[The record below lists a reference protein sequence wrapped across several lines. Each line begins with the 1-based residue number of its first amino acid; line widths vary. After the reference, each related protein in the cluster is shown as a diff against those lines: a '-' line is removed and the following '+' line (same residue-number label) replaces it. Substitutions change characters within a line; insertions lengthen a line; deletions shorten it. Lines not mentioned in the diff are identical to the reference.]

1 MSTYTFGPFTLFPN
15 RFVLASNGASQQLTP
30 RLLAVLQYLITN
42 RNRVVT
48 KEELITDV
56 WNGSFIEEGIVAR
69 TVSTLRA
76 LLGDIAENPKY
87 IQTVSRVG
95 YRFIHPVNIQ
105 YDDSPLPAANGDV
118 VARNWDCCFVG
129 RHSEIVFFNERLA
142 MCEQGTGAILCI
154 AGPTGIGKTA
164 LGERLLSQAEGRA
177 VVARSRCAP
186 GLAGTESYA
195 PFIDAFTDLFNAS
208 MDADLRRR
216 LLEVAPTWASQT
228 GTALDQRVDS
238 TVTIPDLP
246 HSVARQ
252 FIAAVAEISRRQPI
266 VVFIDDFHWA
276 DRASV
281 HLVALLS
288 LRLAQ
293 LRLLLIT
300 TARCTDLLRSA
311 HPFVQLSH
319 ELELKGTCQQV
330 RLNPLSVEEVA
341 EFMDVAAPAAFDAK
355 ESLVQCVYRHSEG
368 NPFFMISALRY
379 FESTGA
385 LSEIDGKWRVDPTWC
400 HTALAMPPNVER
412 LFLHT
417 LELVDSDDQYLLE
430 VASLQGLEFDSAML
444 CDISGVPL
452 IEVEER
458 LRSFAR
464 VYELIRHLGD
474 SELNDGVAT
483 QHYRF
488 THALFW
494 KALEDSIVPS
504 RRIAVESQIAGLR
517 RLRQNQTN

>member
-1 MSTYTFGPFTLFPN
+1 MSTYTFGPFSLFPN

-48 KEELITDV
+48 KEELITEV

-76 LLGDIAENPKY
+76 LLGDVAENPRY
-87 IQTVSRVG
+87 IQTISRVG
-95 YRFIHPVNIQ
+95 YRFIHPVSIQ
-105 YDDSPLPAANGDV
+105 YDDSTLTGKGDF
-118 VARNWDCCFVG
+118 ATRNWDCCFVG
-129 RHSEIVFFNERLA
+129 RHSEIGFFNERLLT
-142 MCEQGTGAILCI
+142 CEQGSGSILSI
-154 AGPTGIGKTA
+154 VGPTGIGKTA
-164 LGERLLSQAEGRA
+164 LSERLLSQTEGRA

-186 GLAGTESYA
+186 DLAGTEPYA

-228 GTALDQRVDS
+228 ASALDQRPDTAVA
-238 TVTIPDLP
+238 VPDLP

-266 VVFIDDFHWA
+266 VMFIDDFHWA

-288 LRLAQ
+288 LRMAQ
-293 LRLLLIT
+293 LRLLLIM
-300 TARCTDLLRSA
+300 TARCAELLRSA

-319 ELELKGTCQQV
+319 ELELKGTCHQI
-330 RLNPLSVEEVA
+330 RLNPLSLEEVA

-368 NPFFMISALRY
+368 NPLFMISALRY

-385 LSEIDGKWRVDPTWC
+385 LSEFEGRWRVEPTWC
-400 HTALAMPPNVER
+400 HTALSTPPNVER

-417 LELVDSDDQYLLE
+417 LQLVESDDQYLLK
-430 VASLQGLEFDSAML
+430 VASLLGLEFDSAML
-444 CDISGVPL
+444 SDISGVPL
-452 IEVEER
+452 TDVEER

-474 SELNDGVAT
+474 SELNDGGPT
-483 QHYRF
+483 QQYRF

-494 KALEDSIVPS
+494 KTLQNSIVPS

-517 RLRQNQTN
+517 RIRQNHAN

>member
-1 MSTYTFGPFTLFPN
+1 MSTYTFGPFSLFPN

-48 KEELITDV
+48 KEELITEV

-76 LLGDIAENPKY
+76 LLGDVAENPKY

-95 YRFIHPVNIQ
+95 YRFIHPVSIQ
-105 YDDSPLPAANGDV
+105 YDDSPLLSGKGDI
-118 VARNWDCCFVG
+118 ATRNWDCCFVG
-129 RHSEIVFFNERLA
+129 RHSEIGFFNERLLT
-142 MCEQGTGAILCI
+142 CEQGTGSILCI

-164 LGERLLSQAEGRA
+164 LSERLLSQTEGRA

-186 GLAGTESYA
+186 GLAGTEPYA
-195 PFIDAFTDLFNAS
+195 PFVDVFTDLFNAS
-208 MDADLRRR
+208 TDADLRRR
-216 LLEVAPTWASQT
+216 LLEVAPAWASQT
-228 GTALDQRVDS
+228 ASALDQRADTAVA
-238 TVTIPDLP
+238 VPNLP
-246 HSVARQ
+246 HSIARQ

-276 DRASV
+276 DSASV

-293 LRLLLIT
+293 LRLLLIMT
-300 TARCTDLLRSA
+300 TRCTELLKSA
-311 HPFVQLSH
+311 HPFLQLSH
-319 ELELKGTCQQV
+319 ELEHKGTCHQV
-330 RLNPLSVEEVA
+330 RLNPLSLEEVA
-341 EFMDVAAPAAFDAK
+341 EFMQAAVPAALDAK
-355 ESLVQCVYRHSEG
+355 ENLVQCVYRHSEG
-368 NPFFMISALRY
+368 NPFFMISSLRY

-385 LSEIDGKWRVDPTWC
+385 LSGMGEKCRVEPTWC
-400 HTALAMPPNVER
+400 HATLTMPPNVER
-412 LFLHT
+412 HFLHT
-417 LELVDSDDQYLLE
+417 LELVDPDDQYLLK

-444 CDISGVPL
+444 SDISGVPL
-452 IEVEER
+452 TEVEER

-464 VYELIRHLGD
+464 VYDLIRHLGD
-474 SELNDGVAT
+474 SERGDGAPT

-488 THALFW
+488 AHALFW
-494 KALEDSIVPS
+494 KTLQDSVVPS

>member
-1 MSTYTFGPFTLFPN
+1 MSTYTFGPFALFPN

-48 KEELITDV
+48 KEELITEV

-76 LLGDIAENPKY
+76 LIGDIAENPKY
-87 IQTVSRVG
+87 IQTISRVG
-95 YRFIHPVNIQ
+95 YRFIHPVSIQ
-105 YDDSPLPAANGDV
+105 YDDSPLPAGNGDV
-118 VARNWDCCFVG
+118 ATRNWDCCFVG
-129 RHSEIVFFNERLA
+129 RHNEIGFFNERLVT
-142 MCEQGTGAILCI
+142 CEQGTGSILCI

-164 LGERLLSQAEGRA
+164 LGERLLSQTEGRA

-186 GLAGTESYA
+186 GLAGTEPYA

-216 LLEVAPTWASQT
+216 LVEVAPTWASQT
-228 GTALDQRVDS
+228 ASAFDQRAD
-238 TVTIPDLP
+238 TAVTIPDLP

-252 FIAAVAEISRRQPI
+252 FIAAVTEISRRQPI

-276 DRASV
+276 DTASV

-293 LRLLLIT
+293 MRLLLIM
-300 TARCTDLLRSA
+300 TARCTELLRSA

-319 ELELKGTCQQV
+319 ELELKGTCHQV
-330 RLNPLSVEEVA
+330 RLNALSLEEVA
-341 EFMDVAAPAAFDAK
+341 EFMEVAAPAAFDAK
-355 ESLVQCVYRHSEG
+355 ERLVQCVYRHCEG
-368 NPFFMISALRY
+368 NPLFMISALRY

-385 LSEIDGKWRVDPTWC
+385 LSEMEGKWCVEPTWC
-400 HTALAMPPNVER
+400 HTALTMPPNVER

-417 LELVDSDDQYLLE
+417 LELVDSDDQYLLK

-444 CDISGVPL
+444 SNVSGVPL
-452 IEVEER
+452 TEVEER

-464 VYELIRHLGD
+464 VYALIRHLGD
-474 SELNDGVAT
+474 SELNDGAPT

-488 THALFW
+488 VHALFW
-494 KALEDSIVPS
+494 KALQDSIVPS
-504 RRIAVESQIAGLR
+504 RRIAVQSQIAGLR
-517 RLRQNQTN
+517 GLRQKQTS